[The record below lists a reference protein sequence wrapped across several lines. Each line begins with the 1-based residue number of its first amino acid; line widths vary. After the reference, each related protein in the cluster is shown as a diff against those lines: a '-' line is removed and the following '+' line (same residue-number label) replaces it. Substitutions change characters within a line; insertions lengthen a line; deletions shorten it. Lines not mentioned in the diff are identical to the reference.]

1 MKRFLTT
8 ILLCIMT
15 MVATAQEKKPTLMI
29 VPSDNW
35 CTQRYF
41 TTTYNNQGT
50 KVRVP
55 DYQRAFQEDIEIKPV
70 IANVIYRLLRMKK
83 KKTF

>member
-1 MKRFLTT
+1 MKR
-8 ILLCIMT
+8 ILLFLLLVAFLSG
-15 MVATAQEKKPTLMI
+15 MVQAQEKKPTLMI

-55 DYQRAFQEDIEIKPV
+55 DYQRAFQEDLEIKPV
-70 IANVIYRLLRMKK
+70 IAKI
-83 KKTF
+83 